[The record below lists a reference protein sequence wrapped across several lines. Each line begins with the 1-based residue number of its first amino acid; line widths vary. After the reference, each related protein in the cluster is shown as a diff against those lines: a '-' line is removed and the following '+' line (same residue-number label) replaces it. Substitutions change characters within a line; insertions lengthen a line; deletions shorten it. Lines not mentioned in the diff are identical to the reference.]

1 MMTDHPATL
10 RPIFFSQGP
19 DTKSLYQQHTALF
32 LVLMLLEL
40 GGCRKSKLWL
50 RGAWTS
56 WPCSC
61 PCSPRAVSRG
71 GCEVP
76 HLAGAHRLSFWRSL
90 NLCLHPWIL
99 VELTGHTVDNY
110 QL

>member
-32 LVLMLLEL
+32 LVLMPLEL

-56 WPCSC
+56 C
-61 PCSPRAVSRG
+61 PAPAPAPLEQSLPWG
-71 GCEVP
+71 GARCPIWLEP
-76 HLAGAHRLSFWRSL
+76 TGLAFGSH
-90 NLCLHPWIL
+90 
-99 VELTGHTVDNY
+99 
-110 QL
+110 